1 MQQQAAWYQKK
12 GNSGKQVNAIFSVQQ
27 VITQLVNS
35 TIKQSPETGFS
46 LLVQQRVNQQVVEQL
61 LALWHQAELVT
72 EVRSEVFVSLKALT
86 EWLDDNN
93 DSRRYS
99 ALSAQF
105 ILLKQ
110 QINFSLEQ
118 NKCAAPA
125 SKISMPPGSPI
136 GG

>member
-1 MQQQAAWYQKK
+1 M
-12 GNSGKQVNAIFSVQQ
+12 
-27 VITQLVNS
+27 
-35 TIKQSPETGFS
+35 
-46 LLVQQRVNQQVVEQL
+46 LVQQRVNQQVVDQL
-61 LALWHQAELVT
+61 LALWHQTQLVT
-72 EVRSEVFVSLKALT
+72 EVRSEVYVSLKGLT
-86 EWLDDNN
+86 DWLDDNN

-105 ILLKQ
+105 ILLEQ

-118 NKCAAPA
+118 NKRSAPA